1 MMYAV
6 IETGGKQYKV
16 AEGETIQVESLSQD
30 VGETVELQP
39 LLVAT
44 DDQVMLG
51 KPTVEGAK
59 VLATVKGHG
68 RMRKVI
74 VFKYRPKQRYQRKRG
89 HRQHFTRLRIDQILV
104 GGTNGA

>member
-1 MMYAV
+1 MYAV
-6 IETGGKQYKV
+6 IKTGGKQYKV
-16 AEGETIQVESLSQD
+16 AEGEVIQVESLPQE

-39 LLVAT
+39 LLVAA
-44 DDQVMLG
+44 DDEVMIGNPL
-51 KPTVEGAK
+51 VESAK

-68 RMRKVI
+68 RRRKVT

-89 HRQHFTRLRIDQILV
+89 HRQHFTQLRIDQIVV